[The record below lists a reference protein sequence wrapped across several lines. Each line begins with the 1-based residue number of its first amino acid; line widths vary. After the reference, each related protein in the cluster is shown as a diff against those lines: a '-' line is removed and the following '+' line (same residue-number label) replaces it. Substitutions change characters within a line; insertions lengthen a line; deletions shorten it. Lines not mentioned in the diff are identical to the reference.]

1 MPKRQYCPSH
11 SGTLIALLAVLH
23 LAACTKKGDEQA
35 QTDQAESRTADGTP
49 LTAVSED
56 GVPIRYRVYGQGEP
70 ALILIHGWSGDSSY
84 WDEQLDAFKARY
96 TVVTLDLA
104 GHGESGTAR
113 GDWSI
118 AAFGADV
125 AAVANRIPERELV
138 LVGHSMGGP
147 VALEASRRLRKRVIG
162 IVGVDT
168 FNNIGLPQLTPRE
181 LDQRLEPYRRDFA
194 TTTRDNVMQR
204 FFKPTSDP
212 DLMRRIADDMA
223 AQPPGIGIG
232 AMIGMNNMNYSSAL
246 GDIDVPIVAINSDRL
261 PTDVDRIRLHA
272 SNFRVKIM
280 PGTGHFLMIEEAPR
294 FNPLLEETI
303 QELLRARDRS
313 R

>member
-1 MPKRQYCPSH
+1 MPKRQDCH
-11 SGTLIALLAVLH
+11 THTGTLFALLALVH
-23 LAACTKKGDEQA
+23 LAACTKKDDDQGQA
-35 QTDQAESRTADGTP
+35 DLAEPRVTEGTP
-49 LTAVSED
+49 LTIASED
-56 GVPIRYRVYGQGEP
+56 AVPIRYRVYGQGEP
-70 ALILIHGWSGDSSY
+70 ALILIHGWSADSSY
-84 WDEQLDAFKARY
+84 WDQQLEFFKKRY

-125 AAVANRIPERELV
+125 AAVANRIPNRELV

-168 FNNIGLPQLTPRE
+168 FNNIGLPALTPRE
-181 LDQRLEPYRRDFA
+181 LEQRLAPYRRDFA

-212 DLMRRIADDMA
+212 NLIRRIADDMA
-223 AQPPGIGIG
+223 SEPPGIGIG

-246 GDIDVPIVAINSDRL
+246 GDINVPLVAINSDRL

-272 SNFRVKIM
+272 STFRVKIM

-294 FNPLLEETI
+294 FNQLLEETV
-303 QELLRARDRS
+303 QELLRTRERP

>member
-1 MPKRQYCPSH
+1 MPKRQHCLTH
-11 SGTLIALLAVLH
+11 TGTLIALLALLH
-23 LAACTKKGDEQA
+23 LAACGKKGDEQA
-35 QTDQAESRTADGTP
+35 QTGPTESRIADGAP
-49 LTAVSED
+49 LTIVSED

-70 ALILIHGWSGDSSY
+70 ALILIHGWSCDSSY
-84 WDEQLDAFKARY
+84 WDEQLDDFKARY

-118 AAFGADV
+118 AAFGADG
-125 AAVANRIPERELV
+125 AAVANRLPNRDLILV
-138 LVGHSMGGP
+138 AHSMGGP
-147 VALEASRRLRKRVIG
+147 VALEAARRLRKRVIG

-181 LDQRLEPYRRDFA
+181 LEQRLEPYRRDFA

-212 DLMRRIADDMA
+212 ELMRRIADDMA

-232 AMIGMNNMNYSSAL
+232 AMIGMNHMNYSSAL
-246 GDIDVPIVAINSDRL
+246 GDIDVPIIAINSDRL

-272 SNFRVKIM
+272 SNFRVKMM
-280 PGTGHFLMIEEAPR
+280 PGTGHFLMMEEAPS

-303 QELLRARDRS
+303 QELLRSRDRS

>member
-1 MPKRQYCPSH
+1 MPKRQYRFSH
-11 SGTLIALLAVLH
+11 SATLLALLALLH
-23 LAACTKKGDEQA
+23 LAACTKKDDDQA
-35 QTDQAESRTADGTP
+35 QSKQAESRNVEGAP
-49 LTAVSED
+49 LTIASED

-70 ALILIHGWSGDSSY
+70 ALILIHGWAGDSSY
-84 WDEQLDAFKARY
+84 WDQQLEFFRKRY

-125 AAVANRIPERELV
+125 AAVANRIPNLQLV

-147 VALEASRRLRKRVIG
+147 VALEATRRLKKRVIG

-181 LDQRLEPYRRDFA
+181 LEQRLEPYRRDFA

-212 DLMRRIADDMA
+212 NLIRRIADDMA
-223 AQPPGIGIG
+223 SEPPGIGIG
-232 AMIGMNNMNYSSAL
+232 AMIGMNYMNYSSAL
-246 GDIDVPIVAINSDRL
+246 GDINVPLVAINSDRL

-272 SNFRVKIM
+272 STFRVKIM

-294 FNPLLEETI
+294 FNQLLEETI
-303 QELLRARDRS
+303 QELLRTRERS